1 MYYIN
6 KIVTWTLSPMGVF
19 FLSVLFGWAAWR
31 FAGHRAWVRR
41 ACRLLVAFGFV
52 ELWVLSCGFSI
63 RFVGCPLE
71 GEEIDVLS
79 LPSADAIVLLGG
91 GIGVHSGCGRPEL
104 FCGADRVWTA
114 ARLFK
119 AGKAPR
125 MTVSGS
131 GAPGEI
137 AVLADLGVDTN
148 KIVVLESARNT
159 QEEAEMIKVK
169 VGGEGEGEG
178 EKVKVKGEGEGEGEK
193 VKGEGEGEGGRI
205 RILLVTSAW
214 HMPRAKMLFERA
226 GFEVVAAPTDYEMH
240 FASEGRLQVGDFLPG
255 ADALAS
261 NSYAVKE
268 WVAYF
273 CYWLK
278 DRL

>member
-63 RFVGCPLE
+63 RFIGCPLE

-91 GIGVHSGCGRPEL
+91 GVGVHSGCGRTEL
-104 FCGADRVWTA
+104 FGGVDRVWTA
-114 ARLFK
+114 ARLFR
-119 AGKAPR
+119 AGKAPQ

-148 KIVVLESARNT
+148 KIVVLQSARNT
-159 QEEAEMIKVK
+159 QEEADMIKVK
-169 VGGEGEGEG
+169 VRGEGEG
-178 EKVKVKGEGEGEGEK
+178 EKVKVK
-193 VKGEGEGEGGRI
+193 GEGGRI

-240 FASEGRLQVGDFLPG
+240 FATEGRVQLGDFFPG
-255 ADALAS
+255 AEALVR

-278 DRL
+278 G